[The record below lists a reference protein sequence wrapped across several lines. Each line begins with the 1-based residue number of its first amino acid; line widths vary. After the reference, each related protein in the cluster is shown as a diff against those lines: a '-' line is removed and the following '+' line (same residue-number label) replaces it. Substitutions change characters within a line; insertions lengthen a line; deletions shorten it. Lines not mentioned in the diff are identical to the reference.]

1 MVKINSPFE
10 AIVYTVAVAGIMTI
24 RTRPIILASSSPRRR
39 QLLADGG
46 YAFSVHSPTIDEP
59 DGAFHGL
66 SPSQQ
71 AEALAYF
78 KARTVSTTLDEGLVL
93 GADTIVAVGEA
104 VLGKPDDADDAR
116 RMLGLLSGTRHQVV
130 TGLALLD
137 VGPGRRLIAS
147 DITHVR
153 MKTLS
158 PGDID
163 AYIATLEWQGKAGAY
178 AIQETADRYIESI
191 EGSWSNIVGLPM
203 ELLARMLQE
212 IQAV

>member
-1 MVKINSPFE
+1 MASN
-10 AIVYTVAVAGIMTI
+10 A
-24 RTRPIILASSSPRRR
+24 RPIILASSSPRRR

-46 YAFSVHSPTIDEP
+46 YVFSVHAPTIDEP

-78 KARTVSTTLDEGLVL
+78 KARTISTPRREGLVL
-93 GADTIVAVGEA
+93 GADTIVAVGGA
-104 VLGKPDDADDAR
+104 VLGKPDDEPDAR

-137 VGPGRRLIAS
+137 VARSRRLIAS
-147 DITHVR
+147 DVTHVR
-153 MKTLS
+153 MKPLS
-158 PGDID
+158 PNDID

-203 ELLARMLQE
+203 ELLANMLQE
-212 IQAV
+212 IQCP